1 MVILVA
7 EWLLFAKFAVQPLI
21 FTALYSSLSL
31 LLGGLAVPHRL
42 SQPQNARRNGV
53 SAPNS
58 AGSSPVQATM
68 KNVDFHL
75 TDRIIVHI
83 ATLNGKLTPNQSA
96 MPVFDN
102 KQSFSL
108 DVDSANITVSTT
120 ALSNDL
126 NDYVFAKPGAPLKK
140 LTVTTQSNDLVLKGL
155 LASKGVLFETEGTVA
170 VTPEGFIRV
179 HTTKVKAFHLS
190 VKSLMDMLGIDV
202 AKLLNT
208 DKVEGV
214 TVDKD
219 DLILDPQRILPPPQM
234 RGHLTSIDVENRG
247 IALVFG
253 SSKGQLEGS
262 TSSCGGRNFLSFKG
276 GSVRFGKVTMSD
288 ADLELIDVDPGDPF
302 DFSID
307 HYKDQLV
314 EGYTKMTRPGGLC
327 VYMPDFNK
335 LKQNTNSRQKVAES
349 KRER

>member
-1 MVILVA
+1 
-7 EWLLFAKFAVQPLI
+7 
-21 FTALYSSLSL
+21 
-31 LLGGLAVPHRL
+31 
-42 SQPQNARRNGV
+42 
-53 SAPNS
+53 
-58 AGSSPVQATM
+58 
-68 KNVDFHL
+68 
-75 TDRIIVHI
+75 
-83 ATLNGKLTPNQSA
+83 

-179 HTTKVKAFHLS
+179 HTTKVKAFHLP

-214 TVDKD
+214 TVDED
-219 DLILDPQRILPPPQM
+219 DLILDPQRIC
-234 RGHLTSIDVENRG
+234 RRHR
-247 IALVFG
+247 
-253 SSKGQLEGS
+253 
-262 TSSCGGRNFLSFKG
+262 
-276 GSVRFGKVTMSD
+276 
-288 ADLELIDVDPGDPF
+288 
-302 DFSID
+302 
-307 HYKDQLV
+307 
-314 EGYTKMTRPGGLC
+314 C
-327 VYMPDFNK
+327 V
-335 LKQNTNSRQKVAES
+335 AI
-349 KRER
+349 